1 MSEESGFQMSD
12 HAPLRYQAQV
22 EYVMALFVEA
32 MVATT
37 VKRGDAVL
45 DAACG
50 TGFGTRAEALI
61 LHERVRDVGAFL

>member
-37 VKRGDAVL
+37 VKRGDARPQDLVEPL
-45 DAACG
+45 SSISSEPSRSHPLLSTYQSA
-50 TGFGTRAEALI
+50 
-61 LHERVRDVGAFL
+61 